1 MAIAQTERKRPRRTF
16 TMDDEVFERLTR
28 LAEDADI
35 SRSRLLEQLV
45 GQDHEVYERLTQL
58 ATSAELGPG
67 EFLERVLLLG
77 SDPYEW
83 LTNMAQQARANEAQ
97 FLEHLILRAEA
108 IWNFQPPLL
117 PPPRPWWKLWSKEER
132 EPELPAIV
140 ADLRG
145 TPTRHPAAED
155 GKGS

>member
-1 MAIAQTERKRPRRTF
+1 MRRRRTF
-16 TMDDEVFERLTR
+16 IMDNEVFERLTR

-45 GQDHEVYERLTQL
+45 GQDHEAYERLTQL
-58 ATSAELGPG
+58 ATSAEVSPG
-67 EFLERVLLLG
+67 EFLERVVFLG
-77 SDPYEW
+77 RDPYER
-83 LTNMAQQARANEAQ
+83 LTNMAKQARASEAQ

-108 IWNFQPPLL
+108 IYNFQPPVL

-140 ADLRG
+140 ADLRN
-145 TPTRHPAAED
+145 AA
-155 GKGS
+155 

>member
-1 MAIAQTERKRPRRTF
+1 MAIAQSESKRARPRRTF

-35 SRSRLLEQLV
+35 SRSRLLEQMV
-45 GQDHEVYERLTQL
+45 GQDHEAYERLTKV
-58 ATSAELGPG
+58 ATSAEVSPG
-67 EFLERVLLLG
+67 EFLEHVVFLQ
-77 SDPYEW
+77 SDPYER
-83 LTNMAQQARANEAQ
+83 LTTMAQQARANEAQ

-108 IWNFQPPLL
+108 IYNFQPPVL
-117 PPPRPWWKLWSKEER
+117 PAPRPWWKLWSKEER

-145 TPTRHPAAED
+145 TPTR
-155 GKGS
+155 